1 MTEMKMKPENKEAL
15 ILSVV
20 NLLVLA
26 AVVSWIVLSD

>member
-1 MTEMKMKPENKEAL
+1 MKRENKETL

-26 AVVSWIVLSD
+26 AVVAYIVLSD

>member
-1 MTEMKMKPENKEAL
+1 MKQENKETL

-26 AVVSWIVLSD
+26 AVVAYIVLSD

>member
-1 MTEMKMKPENKEAL
+1 MKQENKETL

-26 AVVSWIVLSD
+26 AVVTGIVLSD

>member
-1 MTEMKMKPENKEAL
+1 MKHENKETL

-26 AVVSWIVLSD
+26 AVVAYIVLSD

>member
-1 MTEMKMKPENKEAL
+1 MKMKPENKETL

-26 AVVSWIVLSD
+26 AVVAYIVLSD

>member
-1 MTEMKMKPENKEAL
+1 MKQENKETL

-26 AVVSWIVLSD
+26 AVVTGIVLSN

>member
-1 MTEMKMKPENKEAL
+1 MKMKQENKETL

-26 AVVSWIVLSD
+26 AVVTGIVLSD

>member
-1 MTEMKMKPENKEAL
+1 MKLENKETL

-26 AVVSWIVLSD
+26 AVVAYIVLSD